1 MMTIQYSKKITGI
14 FLLVALTAGSAFS
27 AFADADKGLEIAKER
42 KARDEGWGDS
52 VATMQMLLKNAQG
65 ESSTR
70 LMRLKSLEVK
80 DDGDKG
86 LTIFDEPRD
95 VKGTA
100 FLNHSHTVKS
110 DDQWLYLPALKRV
123 KRISSRNKSGPFMG
137 SEFAY
142 EDLSSFELEK
152 YTFNYLK
159 DDTVNGQEVFVMEQI
174 PTDKNSGYTKQL
186 VWLEKQEYRPLK
198 VEFYDRKGSLLKTLT
213 FSDYK
218 QYLDQYWRAHTMAMQ
233 NHQTGKSTVL
243 TTSEL
248 AFQTGLDDGDFQKN
262 TLKRVR

>member
-1 MMTIQYSKKITGI
+1 MKVTLKSLFNMIALAS
-14 FLLVALTAGSAFS
+14 LLSLSAQGVASEER
-27 AFADADKGLEIAKER
+27 GLEIAKER

-52 VATMQMLLKNAQG
+52 IATMAMLLKNAQG

-70 LMRLKSLEVK
+70 EMRLKSLEVA

-86 LTIFDEPRD
+86 LTIFDQPRD

-100 FLNHSHTVKS
+100 FLNHSHSTS
-110 DDQWLYLPALKRV
+110 PDDQWLYLPALKRV

-152 YTFNYLK
+152 YTFNYLS
-159 DDTVNGQEVFVMEQI
+159 DEALDGTATFVIEQT

-186 VWLEKQEYRPLK
+186 VWLDQQFYRPLK
-198 VEFYDRKGSLLKTLT
+198 IEFYDRKGALLKTLE
-213 FSDYK
+213 FDDYK
-218 QYLDQYWRAHTMAMQ
+218 QYLDKYWRAHSMKIV
-233 NHQTGKSTVL
+233 NHQTGKSTLL
-243 TTSEL
+243 TTRLLE
-248 AFQTGLDDGDFQKN
+248 FQTGLEEQDFEKSI
-262 TLKRVR
+262 LKRVK

>member
-1 MMTIQYSKKITGI
+1 MNTSFNTIVRSTLLITAT
-14 FLLVALTAGSAFS
+14 LFS
-27 AFADADKGLEIAKER
+27 IGAFADTSRGLEIAMER
-42 KARDEGWGDS
+42 KARDTGWQDS
-52 VATMQMLLKNAQG
+52 TATMSMELSNTHG

-70 LMRLKSLEVK
+70 LMRMKSLEVK
-80 DDGDKG
+80 EDGDKG
-86 LTIFDEPRD
+86 LTIFDQPRD

-100 FLNHSHTVKS
+100 FLNHSHIQQA

-159 DDTVNGQEVFVMEQI
+159 DEEYNGYNTFVMEQT

-186 VWLEKQEYRPLK
+186 VWLEQSEYRPLK
-198 VEFYDRKGSLLKTLT
+198 VEFYDRKGALLKTLT
-213 FSDYK
+213 FAQYE
-218 QYLDQYWRAHTMAMQ
+218 QYLGQYWRAHKMEMI
-233 NHQTGKSTVL
+233 NHQSGKKTTL
-243 TTSEL
+243 TTQDME
-248 AFQTGLDDGDFQKN
+248 FKTGLEERDFNKN
-262 TLKRVR
+262 ALKRIR